1 MKSFILFLV
10 CVACYLSGH
19 AQTQGLSLIEEFTGE
34 NCYPCS
40 MYNPMFNILLKKNT
54 STVVTLKYQADIP
67 TPGPVLY
74 EQTKADVDVR
84 EYYYRVPEAP
94 YAYTNGNEFAGNV
107 ATYTQGDIDNLKTRI
122 TNFDIALSHYLS
134 ADLDSIFI
142 TMTFTCTKDYSTT
155 SALKAHIALVEEN
168 INFSTPPGSTKEKYF
183 YMVMRKMYPSASGT
197 LLIKQQWHTG
207 DSQTITIAKPLPS
220 YIYNISELR
229 VVGFIQDNKNKMVLQ
244 AALSSS
250 PVEVGIDRFSNSST
264 AITLFP
270 NPAYNKAS
278 IRFTLE
284 QTSDVK
290 IAVTDILG
298 LTVYTEVKHNLQAGK
313 HSSELDLSNFSS
325 GIYTISI
332 LSGES
337 RVTKKLVVTK

>member
-1 MKSFILFLV
+1 MKRFTLFLV
-10 CVACYLSGH
+10 CVACYLPGH
-19 AQTQGLSLIEEFTGE
+19 AQTHGLSLIEEFTGE

-84 EYYYRVPEAP
+84 EYYYHVPEAP

-107 ATYTQGDIDNLKTRI
+107 ATYTQGDIDNFKTRI
-122 TNFDIALSHYLS
+122 TNFDISLAHYFS

-229 VVGFIQDNKNKMVLQ
+229 VIGFIQDNKNKKVLQ

-250 PVEVGIDRFSNSST
+250 PLGIDEFNQPVTKIS
-264 AITLFP
+264 LFP
-270 NPAYNKAS
+270 NPAFSKAN

-284 QTSDVK
+284 KTDDVR
-290 IAVTDILG
+290 ITVTDILG
-298 LTVYTEVKHNLQAGK
+298 LTVYSEVKHNLQAGQ

-325 GIYTISI
+325 GIYSISI

-337 RVTKKLVVTK
+337 RVPKKLIVTK